1 MEESEPEA
9 LRPRLALLMTSIDDV
24 PMVCPLCGWRGPL
37 GEAGPA
43 ANREGE
49 YGCPVVDCGGIVKE
63 IA

>member
-9 LRPRLALLMTSIDDV
+9 LRPRVALLMTSILDV
-24 PMVCPLCGWRGPL
+24 LMVCPLCGWRGKL
-37 GEAGPA
+37 GAAAPA
-43 ANREGE
+43 VNSDGE